1 MADFFYAFVHL
12 VFNSDPATL
21 RQTLCMFSA
30 NNLGCALAGQPQKR
44 AALIKIERLGGID
57 WFIEKIAGGGTVRS
71 ISRDHDI
78 SEHVIYKWLHLDPD
92 RSAMVKAARKIAAE
106 RLADEAL
113 ELADGVEAETT
124 AISKVREQISV
135 RKWRA
140 AAFDPDTWAT
150 NKNQVAVQVNVG
162 AQHLDARP
170 LPEHRE
176 L

>member
-1 MADFFYAFVHL
+1 L
-12 VFNSDPATL
+12 
-21 RQTLCMFSA
+21 
-30 NNLGCALAGQPQKR
+30 
-44 AALIKIERLGGID
+44 E
-57 WFIEKIAGGGTVRS
+57 
-71 ISRDHDI
+71 
-78 SEHVIYKWLHLDPD
+78 
-92 RSAMVKAARKIAAE
+92 
-106 RLADEAL
+106 LADGVEALELADGVEALELADGVEAL